1 MAQQAG
7 APKTIASSLELVVI
21 PLLVYLVCFYL
32 LTFPQLHQFST
43 HYFTDEGD
51 GLVSVWNLWW
61 TNKAITELHQ
71 SPWHTTFL
79 YYPYGTSLLP
89 HTLNPFNGLLAI
101 ILLRLMTQA
110 QAHNLI
116 VIFTFV
122 ASGVTAFFLAREFTK
137 SFVACLIA

>member
-1 MAQQAG
+1 MAQQSG
-7 APKTIASSLELVVI
+7 APKTIALVVI

-51 GLVSVWNLWW
+51 GLGNVWNLWW

-89 HTLNPFNGLLAI
+89 HTLNPFNGILAI
-101 ILLRLMTQA
+101 VLMRFMTQ
-110 QAHNLI
+110 
-116 VIFTFV
+116 V
-122 ASGVTAFFLAREFTK
+122 
-137 SFVACLIA
+137 

>member
-1 MAQQAG
+1 MVSKLAQQSS
-7 APKTIASSLELVVI
+7 APKTITSSLELVII

-43 HYFTDEGD
+43 RYFTDEGD
-51 GLVSVWNLWW
+51 GLGNIWNLWW

-101 ILLRLMTQA
+101 IPLRLMSQV
-110 QAHNLI
+110 QAHN
-116 VIFTFV
+116 FV
-122 ASGVTAFFLAREFTK
+122 V
-137 SFVACLIA
+137 V